1 MKLHQQRTCI
11 GCRTITSQDEL
22 LRWVLNQDSPLR
34 GVRLDLSGSAAG
46 RGAWTHGTE
55 KCVRHAVR
63 RKAFSRAFRSSVDD
77 SCVAQQFAA
86 YEDQPATGRLS
97 GNHDESGSEI

>member
-1 MKLHQQRTCI
+1 MEGEDGARMKLHQQRTCI

-34 GVRLDLSGSAAG
+34 GVHLDLSGSAAG

-63 RKAFSRAFRSSVDD
+63 RKAFFPSF
-77 SCVAQQFAA
+77 
-86 YEDQPATGRLS
+86 
-97 GNHDESGSEI
+97 